1 MMDSKIIALI
11 VIAAIGIGA
20 ILFILP
26 EDNNELTVIES
37 EVVIEEPEVVIEE
50 PEVVIEEPEVEEVVV
65 EENGIL
71 SGEVEVTI
79 ANLKFAPSEITIKK
93 GTTVLWKQ
101 VDRSIGGS
109 GGAVNWHN
117 IVEGPPGKR
126 GDHVFKSKELSFNGG
141 FSYKFNEIG
150 EFEYYCEP
158 HPFMIGKIIVIE

>member
-1 MMDSKIIALI
+1 MDSKIIALI

-20 ILFILP
+20 VLFILP

-50 PEVVIEEPEVEEVVV
+50 PEVVIEEPEVEEVVI

-71 SGEVEVTI
+71 SGEVEITI

-117 IVEGPPGKR
+117 IVEG
-126 GDHVFKSKELSFNGG
+126 LSL
-141 FSYKFNEIG
+141 I
-150 EFEYYCEP
+150 
-158 HPFMIGKIIVIE
+158 HI

>member
-20 ILFILP
+20 VLFILP

-50 PEVVIEEPEVEEVVV
+50 PEVVIEEPEVEEVVI

-117 IVEGPPGKR
+117 IVEG
-126 GDHVFKSKELSFNGG
+126 LSL
-141 FSYKFNEIG
+141 I
-150 EFEYYCEP
+150 
-158 HPFMIGKIIVIE
+158 HI

>member
-20 ILFILP
+20 VLFILP

-37 EVVIEEPEVVIEE
+37 EVVIEEPEVE
-50 PEVVIEEPEVEEVVV
+50 EVVI

-71 SGEVEVTI
+71 SGEVEITI

>member
-20 ILFILP
+20 VLFILP

-50 PEVVIEEPEVEEVVV
+50 PEVIIEEPEVEEVVI
-65 EENGIL
+65 EENEIL

>member
-20 ILFILP
+20 VLFILP

-50 PEVVIEEPEVEEVVV
+50 PEVVIEEPEVEEVVI
-65 EENGIL
+65 EENEIL

>member
-1 MMDSKIIALI
+1 MDSKIIALI

-20 ILFILP
+20 VLFILP

-37 EVVIEEPEVVIEE
+37 EVVIEEPEVE
-50 PEVVIEEPEVEEVVV
+50 EVVI

-71 SGEVEVTI
+71 SGEVEITI